1 MSLGGLEKELHF
13 ANKSL
18 YERKGNELNIRSDR
32 VVTIAEYFGVTTDWL
47 LTGKTPSLSDEEEQ
61 VLYLYRSLN
70 YRKCLLGHTHGNVT
84 DDYYTKAFVEDLKEQ
99 IELVDFCN
107 KRLKSL

>member
-1 MSLGGLEKELHF
+1 MTLIQRVQSLCKKRGMSLGGLEKELHF

-70 YRKCLLGHTHGNVT
+70 TEGKENVLS
-84 DDYYTKAFVEDLKEQ
+84 YMKFVESQGIYK
-99 IELVDFCN
+99 
-107 KRLKSL
+107 KSDKAV